1 MKNRTAELAKI
12 HIGAKQMGLD
22 PSDKDPGSEYRS
34 MLFNVVGVHSSANL
48 SAQQRHDVIKH
59 MENCG
64 VSFRP
69 KNRPKPAQDRK
80 ALVSKI
86 RAQLMNFKRS
96 DSYADGMAKKMF
108 KVERFEWC
116 TPEQLVKIVAALNY
130 DAKRKNKK

>member
-1 MKNRTAELAKI
+1 MSNRTAELAKM

-22 PSDKDPGSEYRS
+22 PSDKDPNSEYRN
-34 MLFNVVGVHSSANL
+34 MLFDVAGVRSSAKL
-48 SAQQRHDVIKH
+48 DERQRHDVIKH
-59 MENCG
+59 MIGCG
-64 VSFRP
+64 VTFKP

-86 RAQLMNFKRS
+86 RAQLMNFSRS

-116 TPEQLVKIVAALNY
+116 TPSQLTKIVAALNY